1 MFLQT
6 LQQWGQQFKPTD
18 KKQNKVRKTPPKENK
33 YIIRLIKLFILFY
46 FSNNL
51 FQDLKHTYATL
62 VSWSKP
68 LWGAV
73 DALLGEVG
81 DKLCLPCRLV
91 KLNSLLLLMMQWHAS
106 EIPTKNNCI
115 VLTQGQGFNLPNQVN
130 VSLETNAIE
139 VIGEQSLTQ

>member
-68 LWGAV
+68 L
-73 DALLGEVG
+73 
-81 DKLCLPCRLV
+81 
-91 KLNSLLLLMMQWHAS
+91 
-106 EIPTKNNCI
+106 
-115 VLTQGQGFNLPNQVN
+115 
-130 VSLETNAIE
+130 
-139 VIGEQSLTQ
+139 